1 MRSCALVSICIPEN
15 GKPCGRTHDTGILL
29 PADAGIH
36 LADVQTTPVESM
48 ETYDDEQIV
57 RILRTTR
64 TIAVVGASPRPS
76 RYSYRVMEYMQRSG
90 YRVIPVNPVC
100 AGDEILGELVYPAL
114 DNVPAPF
121 EMVDVFRRMDAVPG
135 VVDDVIRLAGD
146 KGIRHL
152 WLQVGLHDSE
162 LAARARAAG
171 LTVVMDRC
179 VKIEYGRL
187 LAHG

>member
-1 MRSCALVSICIPEN
+1 M
-15 GKPCGRTHDTGILL
+15 CGRMFETGILHS
-29 PADAGIH
+29 ADVRTH
-36 LADVQTTPVESM
+36 PADVQNRPVESM
-48 ETYDDEQIV
+48 ETYEDEQIV
-57 RILRTTR
+57 RILRATR
-64 TIAVVGASPRPS
+64 TIAVVGASPKPS

-100 AGDEILGELVYPAL
+100 AGDEILGELVYPTL
-114 DNVPAPF
+114 DNVPASF

-135 VVDDVIRLAGD
+135 VVDDVIRLAND
-146 KGIRHL
+146 KCIGHL
-152 WLQVGLHDSE
+152 WLQVGLYDEE

-179 VKIEYGRL
+179 VKIEFGRL